1 MSGDFYNAAYIAK
14 WLQIV
19 KLCPNVYFY
28 AYTRSWRESQL
39 VAGLQM
45 LANMENFS
53 LFLSADQET
62 GPPIAMANTRV
73 AYLQLDDEDVPDFL
87 PDMIFRHKKRTI
99 QKRVLNVIVCP
110 LENGTKA
117 ETSCQQCQLCFDW
130 SRLATANRGIST
142 LQVLHDN

>member
-1 MSGDFYNAAYIAK
+1 
-14 WLQIV
+14 
-19 KLCPNVYFY
+19 
-28 AYTRSWRESQL
+28 
-39 VAGLQM
+39 M